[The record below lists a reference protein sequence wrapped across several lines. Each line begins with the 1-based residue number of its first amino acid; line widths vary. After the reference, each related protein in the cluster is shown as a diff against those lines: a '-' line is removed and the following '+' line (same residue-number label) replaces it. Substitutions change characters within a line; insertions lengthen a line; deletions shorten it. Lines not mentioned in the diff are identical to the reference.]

1 MAAPADHAVVATDR
15 DGRIIY
21 WDAGAE
27 EFFGYTADAAMGSPV
42 DLIVPEDL
50 RDRHW
55 EGFGRVMAGGERHL
69 EGAAIN
75 LPVRTSDGE
84 VLAYP
89 ARFLHL
95 DGPRDEPVGAIAVF
109 ARRAGNEQ
117 PWTPID
123 P

>member
-1 MAAPADHAVVATDR
+1 MRTVDHAIVVADR
-15 DGRIIY
+15 EGRIIY

-27 EFFGYTADAAMGSPV
+27 ELFGYSASEATGNLV
-42 DLIVPEDL
+42 DLLVPEDL

-75 LPVRTSDGE
+75 LPVQVYGGD
-84 VLAYP
+84 VLAFP

-95 DGPRDEPVGAIAVF
+95 DGPRGEPLGAVAVF